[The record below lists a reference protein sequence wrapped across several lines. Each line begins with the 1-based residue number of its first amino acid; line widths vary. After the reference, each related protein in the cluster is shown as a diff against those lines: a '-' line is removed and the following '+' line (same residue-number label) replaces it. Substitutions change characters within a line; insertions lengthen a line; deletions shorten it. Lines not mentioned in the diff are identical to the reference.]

1 MVLAWYIVTEL
12 GSILEN
18 AVKMGAPVPDWRVKL
33 LKVSLKAVD
42 KAGEK
47 IEEAAADTTDVAET
61 EE

>member
-1 MVLAWYIVTEL
+1 
-12 GSILEN
+12 
-18 AVKMGAPVPDWRVKL
+18 MGAPVPDWRVKL